1 LIEKLTLDK
10 EIAEE
15 NLELLQKEFD
25 DLKLE
30 NEELKEEME
39 LKTLEMEELDED
51 ADSINVED
59 LKSTLRK
66 LY

>member
-1 LIEKLTLDK
+1 
-10 EIAEE
+10 
-15 NLELLQKEFD
+15 
-25 DLKLE
+25 
-30 NEELKEEME
+30 ME